1 MKNYKENLITNII
14 IKLSN
19 DFNVREVNHIK
30 EILILEMKD
39 VDVKYKEMSL
49 TTAGDETSQVVK
61 KFIACKKL
69 AGLTER
75 SLKAYLNELAIFFK
89 TINKSYNQIT
99 TDDIRV
105 YLAMSRNNN
114 NEISVDNK
122 RRYLNS
128 FFEWLFNED
137 LIKRNPVKKID
148 KIKYKKVVKEA
159 FNDIEIEK
167 MRSVL
172 INEKIYSPL
181 KYQKET
187 RLRNIAIFETLLS
200 SGMRVT
206 ELISVKKEQ
215 VDKGQDELVI
225 LGKGKKERP
234 VYLNARAII
243 AIKNYLKVR
252 KDNNEYLF
260 VTHPPKQL
268 SNCEKQGVSNCTQAT
283 VEAMVRK
290 LGRRVGIEAYPHKFR
305 RTAATNAVRKGMP
318 IEQVQKM
325 LGHATLNTTQ
335 IYVNVSDSDVK
346 MSHEKYL
353 S

>member
-1 MKNYKENLITNII
+1 MINEKEELITNITN
-14 IKLSN
+14 KLLN
-19 DFNVREVNHIK
+19 IFNVQQVNQIK

-39 VDVKYKEMSL
+39 VDIKYKEKTL
-49 TTAGDETSQVVK
+49 TVAGNETSQVIK

-69 AGLTER
+69 AGLTDR
-75 SLKAYLNELAIFFK
+75 SLKAYLSELAMFFK
-89 TINKSYNQIT
+89 NINKSYTSIT
-99 TDDIRV
+99 TDDVRI
-105 YLAMSRNNN
+105 YLAMSRQNN
-114 NEISVDNK
+114 NETSIDNK

-128 FFEWLFNED
+128 FFDWCFNEE
-137 LIKRNPVKKID
+137 LIERNPVKKIN
-148 KIKYKKVVKEA
+148 KIKSKKQVKEA
-159 FNDIEIEK
+159 FSDIEIEK

-172 INEKIYSPL
+172 NYEKIYAPK

-187 RLRNIAIFETLLS
+187 RLRNIAIFEVLLS
-200 SGMRVT
+200 TGTRVT
-206 ELISVKKEQ
+206 ELIGMKREQ
-215 VDKGQDELVI
+215 VDKGQDSLII

-243 AIKNYLKVR
+243 ALKNYLKER

-260 VTHPPKQL
+260 VSHPITHL
-268 SNCEKQGVSNCTQAT
+268 SNQKEEISSCTQSCI
-283 VEAMVRK
+283 ECMVRK
-290 LGRRVGIEAYPHKFR
+290 LGKRVDVEAYPHKFR

-335 IYVNVSDSDVK
+335 IYVNVSDMDVK
-346 MSHEKYL
+346 MSHDKYL

>member
-1 MKNYKENLITNII
+1 MKNEKEELIDNIVN
-14 IKLSN
+14 KLLN
-19 DFNVREVNHIK
+19 IYDVNFVNQIK
-30 EILILEMKD
+30 EIIIIEMNN
-39 VDVKYKEMSL
+39 VDVKFKEKAL
-49 TTAGDETSQVVK
+49 TVAGDETSQVIK

-69 AGLTER
+69 AGLTDR
-75 SLKAYLNELAIFFK
+75 SLKAYLNELAMFFK
-89 TINKSYNQIT
+89 FLNKSYTSVT

-105 YLAMSRNNN
+105 YLAVSRENN
-114 NEISVDNK
+114 NEVSIDNK

-128 FFEWLFNED
+128 FFDWCFNEE
-137 LIKRNPVKKID
+137 LIERNPVKKIN
-148 KIKYKKVVKEA
+148 KIKSTKQIKEA
-159 FNDIEIEK
+159 FSDIEIEK

-172 INEKIYSPL
+172 SFEKIYAPK

-200 SGMRVT
+200 TGTRVT
-206 ELISVKKEQ
+206 ELISIKREQ
-215 VDKGQDELVI
+215 VEKGQDSLII

-234 VYLNARAII
+234 VYLNARAIM
-243 AIKNYLKVR
+243 AIKNYLKER

-260 VTHPPKQL
+260 VSHPVRYLNNNKD
-268 SNCEKQGVSNCTQAT
+268 EISNCTQS
-283 VEAMVRK
+283 VIECMIRK
-290 LGRRVGIEAYPHKFR
+290 LGKRIEIEAYPHKFR

-335 IYVNVSDSDVK
+335 IYVNVSDADVK
-346 MSHEKYL
+346 ISHDKYL

>member
-1 MKNYKENLITNII
+1 MTNEKEELIDNIVN
-14 IKLSN
+14 KLLN
-19 DFNVREVNHIK
+19 IYDVNFVNQIK
-30 EILILEMKD
+30 EIIIIEMNN
-39 VDVKYKEMSL
+39 VDVKFKEKAL
-49 TTAGDETSQVVK
+49 TVAGDETSQVIK

-69 AGLTER
+69 AGLTDR
-75 SLKAYLNELAIFFK
+75 SLKAYLNELAMFFK
-89 TINKSYNQIT
+89 FLNKSYTSVT

-105 YLAMSRNNN
+105 YLAVSRENN
-114 NEISVDNK
+114 NEVSIDNK

-128 FFEWLFNED
+128 FFDWCFNEE
-137 LIKRNPVKKID
+137 LIERNPVKKIN
-148 KIKYKKVVKEA
+148 KIKSTKQIKEA
-159 FNDIEIEK
+159 FSDIEIEK

-172 INEKIYSPL
+172 SFEKIYAPK

-200 SGMRVT
+200 TGTRVT
-206 ELISVKKEQ
+206 ELISIKREQ
-215 VDKGQDELVI
+215 VEKGQDSLII

-234 VYLNARAII
+234 VYLNARAIM
-243 AIKNYLKVR
+243 AIKNYLKER

-260 VTHPPKQL
+260 VSHPVRYL
-268 SNCEKQGVSNCTQAT
+268 NNNNDEISNCTQAGI
-283 VEAMVRK
+283 ECMIRK
-290 LGRRVGIEAYPHKFR
+290 LGKRVEIEAYPHKFR

-335 IYVNVSDSDVK
+335 IYVNVSDADVK
-346 MSHEKYL
+346 ISHDKYL

>member
-1 MKNYKENLITNII
+1 MTNDKENLITNISV
-14 IKLSN
+14 KLSN
-19 DFNVREVNHIK
+19 KFSIEDISYIK
-30 EILILEMKD
+30 SVLIVEMKD
-39 VDVKYKEMSL
+39 IEIRYKEMAL
-49 TTAGDETSQVVK
+49 TVAGDETSQTVK

-89 TINKSYNQIT
+89 TTNKSYNQIT
-99 TDDIRV
+99 TDDVRV
-105 YLAMSRNNN
+105 YLALSRNNN
-114 NEISVDNK
+114 NETSIDNK

-128 FFEWLFNED
+128 FYEWCFNEE
-137 LIKRNPVKKID
+137 LVERNPIKKID
-148 KIKYKKVVKEA
+148 KIKSTKVVKKA
-159 FNDIEIEK
+159 FTDIEIEK
-167 MRSVL
+167 MRSCL
-172 INEKIYSPL
+172 INEKTYSQK
-181 KYQKET
+181 KYKEET

-206 ELISVKKEQ
+206 ELVNVKREQ

-234 VYLNARAII
+234 VYLNAKAII
-243 AIKNYLKVR
+243 AIKNYLKTR
-252 KDNNEYLF
+252 KDDNDYLF
-260 VTHPPKQL
+260 VAHPPKHL
-268 SNCEKQGVSNCTQAT
+268 PNFNDKETSNCTQAT
-283 VEAMVRK
+283 IERMIRN
-290 LGRRVGIEAYPHKFR
+290 LGRRCGVEAYPHKFR
-305 RTAATNAVRKGMP
+305 RTSATKAVRKGMP

-346 MSHEKYL
+346 MSHDKYL

>member
-1 MKNYKENLITNII
+1 MTKENLINNITVNLINVFGTDITN
-14 IKLSN
+14 K
-19 DFNVREVNHIK
+19 VR
-30 EILILEMKD
+30 EILILEMRNLD
-39 VDVKYKEMSL
+39 IQEKETSL
-49 TTAGDETSQVVK
+49 VVSGDETSQTIK

-69 AGLTER
+69 AGLTDR
-75 SLKAYLNELAIFFK
+75 SLKAYLSELAMFFK
-89 TINKSYNQIT
+89 NINKSYENIT

-105 YLAMSRNNN
+105 YLAMSRKNN
-114 NEISVDNK
+114 NEISIDNK

-128 FFEWLFNED
+128 FFDWCFNEE
-137 LIKRNPVKKID
+137 LIERNPVKKIN
-148 KIKYKKVVKEA
+148 KVKSKKQIKES
-159 FNDIEIEK
+159 FSDIEIEK

-172 INEKIYSPL
+172 NYEKIYAPK

-200 SGMRVT
+200 TGTRVT
-206 ELISVKKEQ
+206 ELISIKRNQ
-215 VDKGQDELVI
+215 VDKGQDSLII

-243 AIKNYLKVR
+243 AIKNYLKER
-252 KDNNEYLF
+252 KDVNEYLF
-260 VTHPPKQL
+260 VSHPITHL
-268 SNCEKQGVSNCTQAT
+268 SNQKEEISNCTQSCI
-283 VEAMVRK
+283 ECMVRK
-290 LGRRVGIEAYPHKFR
+290 LGKRVNIEAYPHKFR

-335 IYVNVSDSDVK
+335 IYVNVSDTDVK
-346 MSHEKYL
+346 ISHEKYL

>member
-1 MKNYKENLITNII
+1 MTKENLINNITVNLINVFGTDITN
-14 IKLSN
+14 K
-19 DFNVREVNHIK
+19 VR
-30 EILILEMKD
+30 EILILEMRNLD
-39 VDVKYKEMSL
+39 IQEKETSL
-49 TTAGDETSQVVK
+49 VVSGDETSQTIK

-69 AGLTER
+69 AGLTDR
-75 SLKAYLNELAIFFK
+75 SLKAYLSELAMFFK
-89 TINKSYNQIT
+89 NINKSYENIT

-105 YLAMSRNNN
+105 YLAMSRKNN
-114 NEISVDNK
+114 NEISIDNK

-128 FFEWLFNED
+128 FFDWCFNEE
-137 LIKRNPVKKID
+137 LIERNPVKKIN
-148 KIKYKKVVKEA
+148 KVKSKKQIKES
-159 FNDIEIEK
+159 FSDIEIEK

-172 INEKIYSPL
+172 NYEKIYAPK

-200 SGMRVT
+200 TGARVT
-206 ELISVKKEQ
+206 ELISIKRNQ
-215 VDKGQDELVI
+215 VDKGQDSLII

-243 AIKNYLKVR
+243 AIKNYLKER
-252 KDNNEYLF
+252 KDVNEYLF
-260 VTHPPKQL
+260 VSHPITHLDNQKEET
-268 SNCEKQGVSNCTQAT
+268 SNCSQSCIEC
-283 VEAMVRK
+283 MVRK
-290 LGRRVGIEAYPHKFR
+290 LGKRVNIEAYPHKFR

-335 IYVNVSDSDVK
+335 IYVNVSDVDVK
-346 MSHEKYL
+346 ISHDKYL

>member
-1 MKNYKENLITNII
+1 MINEKEDLINNISNELLNMLNVQQVNQIKEVLI
-14 IKLSN
+14 IK
-19 DFNVREVNHIK
+19 
-30 EILILEMKD
+30 MKD
-39 VDVKYKEMSL
+39 VEVKYKEKAL
-49 TTAGDETSQVVK
+49 AVAGDETSQVVK

-69 AGLTER
+69 AGLTDR
-75 SLKAYLNELAIFFK
+75 SLKAYLSELAMFFK
-89 TINKSYNQIT
+89 NTNKSYTAIS

-105 YLAMSRNNN
+105 YLAMSRKNN
-114 NEISVDNK
+114 NEISIDNK

-128 FFEWLFNED
+128 FFDWCFNEE
-137 LIKRNPVKKID
+137 LIERNPVKKIN
-148 KIKYKKVVKEA
+148 KIKSKKQVREA
-159 FNDIEIEK
+159 FSDIEIEK

-172 INEKIYSPL
+172 VYEKVYAQK

-200 SGMRVT
+200 TGTRVT
-206 ELISVKKEQ
+206 ELISIKREQ
-215 VDKGQDELVI
+215 VDKGQDSLVI

-243 AIKNYLKVR
+243 AIKNYLKER
-252 KDNNEYLF
+252 KDSNEYLF
-260 VTHPPKQL
+260 VSHPITHL
-268 SNCEKQGVSNCTQAT
+268 SNQKDEISSCTQSCI
-283 VEAMVRK
+283 ECMVRK
-290 LGRRVGIEAYPHKFR
+290 LGKRVNVEAYPHKFR

-335 IYVNVSDSDVK
+335 IYVNVSDMDVK
-346 MSHEKYL
+346 ISHDKYL

>member
-1 MKNYKENLITNII
+1 MTKENLINNITVNLINVFGTDITN
-14 IKLSN
+14 K
-19 DFNVREVNHIK
+19 VR
-30 EILILEMKD
+30 EILILEMRNLD
-39 VDVKYKEMSL
+39 IQEKETSL
-49 TTAGDETSQVVK
+49 VVSGDETSQTIK

-69 AGLTER
+69 AGLTDR
-75 SLKAYLNELAIFFK
+75 SLKAYLSELAMFFK
-89 TINKSYNQIT
+89 NINKSYENIT

-105 YLAMSRNNN
+105 YLAMSRKNN
-114 NEISVDNK
+114 NEISIDNK

-128 FFEWLFNED
+128 FFDWCFNEE
-137 LIKRNPVKKID
+137 LIERNPVKKIN
-148 KIKYKKVVKEA
+148 KVKSKKQIKES
-159 FNDIEIEK
+159 FSDIEIEK

-172 INEKIYSPL
+172 NYEKIYAPK

-200 SGMRVT
+200 TGTRVT
-206 ELISVKKEQ
+206 ELISIKRNQ
-215 VDKGQDELVI
+215 VDKGQDSLII

-243 AIKNYLKVR
+243 AIKNYLKER
-252 KDNNEYLF
+252 KDVNEYLF
-260 VTHPPKQL
+260 VSHPITHLGNQKEET
-268 SNCEKQGVSNCTQAT
+268 SNCSQSCIEC
-283 VEAMVRK
+283 MVRK
-290 LGRRVGIEAYPHKFR
+290 LGKRVNIEAYPHKFR

-335 IYVNVSDSDVK
+335 IYVNVSDVDVK
-346 MSHEKYL
+346 ISHDKYL

>member
-1 MKNYKENLITNII
+1 MTKENLINNITVNLINVFGTDITN
-14 IKLSN
+14 K
-19 DFNVREVNHIK
+19 VR
-30 EILILEMKD
+30 EILILEMRNLD
-39 VDVKYKEMSL
+39 IQEKETSL
-49 TTAGDETSQVVK
+49 VVSGDETSQTIK

-69 AGLTER
+69 AGLTDR
-75 SLKAYLNELAIFFK
+75 SLKAYLSELAMFFK
-89 TINKSYNQIT
+89 NINKSYENIT

-105 YLAMSRNNN
+105 YLAMSRKNN
-114 NEISVDNK
+114 NEISIDNK

-128 FFEWLFNED
+128 FFDWCFNEE
-137 LIKRNPVKKID
+137 LIERNPVKKIN
-148 KIKYKKVVKEA
+148 KVKSKKQIKES
-159 FNDIEIEK
+159 FSDIEIEK

-172 INEKIYSPL
+172 NYEKIYAPK

-200 SGMRVT
+200 TGARVT
-206 ELISVKKEQ
+206 ELISIKRNQ
-215 VDKGQDELVI
+215 VDKGQDSLII

-243 AIKNYLKVR
+243 AIKNYLKER
-252 KDNNEYLF
+252 KDVNEYLF
-260 VTHPPKQL
+260 VSHPITHL
-268 SNCEKQGVSNCTQAT
+268 SNQKEEISNCTQSCI
-283 VEAMVRK
+283 ECMVRK
-290 LGRRVGIEAYPHKFR
+290 LGKRVNIEAYPHKFR

-335 IYVNVSDSDVK
+335 IYVNVSDVDVK
-346 MSHEKYL
+346 ISHDKYL